1 MASPLGPDDPTAAFD
16 SHALARE
23 IEAMLAAETALQAL
37 PAKFCVLVDGGG
49 ALPLAGITAD
59 IMVRAHGDALGVELD
74 GGAHAALAA
83 RSTLA
88 ETVKALALAFLR
100 LSRDRREPPRRMAAL
115 VAEIGEGAIFDAAG
129 LSQSRC
135 RTARARRHALQSA
148 SFPFQLQ
155 PKAALGLDC
164 RSAASRPL
172 R

>member
-1 MASPLGPDDPTAAFD
+1 M
-16 SHALARE
+16 
-23 IEAMLAAETALQAL
+23 ALQAL

-59 IMVRAHGDALGVELD
+59 IMVRAHGDAIGVQLD
-74 GGAHAALAA
+74 GGALAALAA

-88 ETVKALALAFLR
+88 ETVKSLALAFLR

-115 VAEIGEGAIFDAAG
+115 AAEIGEAAIFDAAG
-129 LSQSRC
+129 FEPSRRC
-135 RTARARRHALQSA
+135 RAARARRHALQLA

-155 PKAALGLDC
+155 PQALWGWI
-164 RSAASRPL
+164 AVRPHRGRL